1 MQNLCKCC
9 QVNQNRDSAGIIKFP
24 FEKYRTKREIK
35 MDILKEKERDP
46 NYVLY
51 RNEKWNSNILHE
63 LMYYIFDKHQPYIN
77 FRKQYFMGLCAI
89 SELPEFQGLLN
100 DTNCNDEKP
109 IETFIYRARKDHRY
123 YKDIIKVM
131 YHLTDTDVPVKI
143 IHLMDIPQ
151 EAKDLTKKYH
161 EEQESLQEYLCAV
174 YSQYINECDSC
185 KKPVY
190 IFNDYPVIIK
200 NLKDEDKDDVKDSF
214 LKIIHLREQT
224 MKIYKDLEIRHAFF
238 LKKYYI
244 DNLRLF

>member
-24 FEKYRTKREIK
+24 FEKYNTKWEIK
-35 MDILKEKERDP
+35 RDILREKERDP
-46 NYVLY
+46 SYVMY
-51 RNEKWNSNILHE
+51 RNEQWNSNILHE
-63 LMYYIFDKHQPYIN
+63 LMYYIFDKHQPYVSH
-77 FRKQYFMGLCAI
+77 RKQYFLGLCAI
-89 SELPEFQGLLN
+89 SELPEFQTLLN

-143 IHLMDIPQ
+143 YQQVEISQ
-151 EAKDLTKKYH
+151 EAKDLTRKYH
-161 EEQESLQEYLCAV
+161 EEQESLHEYLYAT
-174 YSQYINECDSC
+174 YSEYINHCDGC
-185 KKPVY
+185 KKPIY
-190 IFNDYPVIIK
+190 IFNDYTKIIPH
-200 NLKDEDKDDVKDSF
+200 LKDEDREDVKNSF
-214 LKIIHLREQT
+214 QKIIQLREKT
-224 MKIYKDLEIRHAFF
+224 MEIYKDLEIRHRFF